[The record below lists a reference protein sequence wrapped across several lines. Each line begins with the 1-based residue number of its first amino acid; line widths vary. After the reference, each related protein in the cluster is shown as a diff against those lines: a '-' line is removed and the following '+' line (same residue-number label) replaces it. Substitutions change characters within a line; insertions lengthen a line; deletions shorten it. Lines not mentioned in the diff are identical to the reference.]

1 MTRKEVRERMRKLIA
16 LGFMAVLAVSLAVA
30 LMGCGQKSSQ
40 STTETPPAETT
51 MAPDTG
57 MGGMSAD
64 TTMRH

>member
-1 MTRKEVRERMRKLIA
+1 MRKLIA
-16 LGFMAVLAVSLAVA
+16 LGFVAVLAMSLAVA

-40 STTETPPAETT
+40 SSTETAPPAGTT

-64 TTMRH
+64 TTMSH